1 MRSPWAGRNWEGAG
15 EDPFLVGI
23 VAAETVKGIQKNGV
37 VRNLI
42 VLIKHMGYYKGFN
55 PPLDLYQIATAKHFA
70 GNEQE
75 TNRNSVSSLADTV

>member
-23 VAAETVKGIQKNGV
+23 VASETVKGIQKNGV

-42 VLIKHMGYYKGFN
+42 VLIKHIGYYK
-55 PPLDLYQIATAKHFA
+55 
-70 GNEQE
+70 
-75 TNRNSVSSLADTV
+75 RV